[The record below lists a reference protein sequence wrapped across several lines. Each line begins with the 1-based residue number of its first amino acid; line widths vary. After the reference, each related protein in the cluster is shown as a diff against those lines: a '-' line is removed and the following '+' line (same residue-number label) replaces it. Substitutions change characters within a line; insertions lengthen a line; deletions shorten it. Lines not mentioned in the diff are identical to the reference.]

1 MQNPNTESGASAVAT
16 APPAIQPSADL
27 PKTGPL
33 YPASETDIVG
43 TWTNPLTNE
52 KQAAIQEPEGEHT
65 VRSLKNLKLAELQ
78 RAFGGQLDSVSVDQ
92 NGIVTYNLRNGQQ
105 GRTSI

>member
-1 MQNPNTESGASAVAT
+1 MQSPNTESGATAIAT
-16 APPAIQPSADL
+16 APPAIQPSVDL

-33 YPASETDIVG
+33 YPGSEKDIVG
-43 TWTNPLTNE
+43 TWTNPITSE
-52 KQAAIQEPEGEHT
+52 KQAAIQGPEGEHT
-65 VRSLKNLKLAELQ
+65 VRSLTDLKLAELQ
-78 RAFGGQLDSVSVDQ
+78 RAFGGQLDSVSVDK